1 MKYQIVKTISG
12 LQPEMMFFARN
23 SEGKI
28 IGQTAASTPERCEEK
43 LRAFLVLPKEE
54 VVKEVDL

>member
-12 LQPEMMFFARN
+12 LQPEMMFFARDG
-23 SEGKI
+23 EGKI
-28 IGQTAASTPERCEEK
+28 IAQTGASTQERCEEK